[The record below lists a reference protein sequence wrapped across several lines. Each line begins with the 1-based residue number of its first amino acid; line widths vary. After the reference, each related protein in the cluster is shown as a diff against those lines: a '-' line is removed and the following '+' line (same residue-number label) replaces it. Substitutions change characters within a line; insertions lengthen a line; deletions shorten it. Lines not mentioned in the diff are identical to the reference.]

1 MHLIDSHCHL
11 KNFLEKEDLDEILSR
26 CRDSGVYKLIT
37 VGTNSHDWECY
48 KNLSEIYKG
57 IIYYTIG
64 LHPCYVT
71 EGWIN
76 EVEQIAKFW
85 ASALK
90 PRALGEIGLDYFR
103 LPKNS
108 SKASNIRSLQQKC
121 FESQL
126 KIAVDL
132 GCPVVIHSR
141 HAFDDCVSIINE
153 SGIDWSKVIFHCF
166 SEGPKEAERLL
177 ELGGKAS
184 FTGLI
189 TYETNEVII
198 QSLKI
203 MGKDNLILETD
214 SPYLTPNPLR
224 GKRNEP
230 ANLKCTAIKAAQILN
245 LSLEEVSS
253 FSVTNTIDF
262 FGL

>member
-11 KNFLEKEDLDEILSR
+11 KSFLDKENLDEILFR
-26 CRDSGVYKLIT
+26 GRDNGVYKLIT
-37 VGTNSHDWECY
+37 VGTNSQDWECY
-48 KNLSEIYKG
+48 QNLSEIYSG
-57 IIYYTIG
+57 AIYYTVG
-64 LHPCYVT
+64 LHPCYVSET
-71 EGWIN
+71 WNN

-85 ASALK
+85 SSPQK
-90 PRALGEIGLDYFR
+90 PQALGEIGLDYFR
-103 LPKNS
+103 LPQNS
-108 SKASNIRSLQQKC
+108 TKASSVRILQQKC

-126 KIAVDL
+126 KIAVEL

-177 ELGGKAS
+177 KLGGKAS

-189 TYETNEVII
+189 TYEANGVLN

-203 MGKDNLILETD
+203 MGKNNLILETD
-214 SPYLTPNPLR
+214 SPYLTPIPLR

-230 ANLKCTAIKAAQILN
+230 ANIKYTAIKAAQILN
-245 LSLEEVSS
+245 LSLEDVSN

>member
-11 KNFLEKEDLDEILSR
+11 KSFLDEGNLDEILSR
-26 CRDSGVYKLIT
+26 GRDNGVYKLIA
-37 VGTNSHDWECY
+37 VGTNSKDWECY
-48 KNLSEIYKG
+48 KNLSEIHDG
-57 IIYYTIG
+57 AIYYTVG
-64 LHPCYVT
+64 LHPSYVSKT
-71 EGWIN
+71 WIN

-85 ASALK
+85 SSAQK
-90 PRALGEIGLDYFR
+90 PQALGEIGLDYFR
-103 LPKNS
+103 LPQNS
-108 SKASNIRSLQQKC
+108 TKASGIRTLQQKC

-126 KIAVDL
+126 KIAVEL

-177 ELGGKAS
+177 KLGGKAS
-184 FTGLI
+184 FTGLV
-189 TYETNEVII
+189 TYEANGVLN

-203 MGKDNLILETD
+203 MGKNNLILETD

-230 ANLKCTAIKAAQILN
+230 ANIKYTAIKAAQILN
-245 LSLEEVSS
+245 LSLEEVSN